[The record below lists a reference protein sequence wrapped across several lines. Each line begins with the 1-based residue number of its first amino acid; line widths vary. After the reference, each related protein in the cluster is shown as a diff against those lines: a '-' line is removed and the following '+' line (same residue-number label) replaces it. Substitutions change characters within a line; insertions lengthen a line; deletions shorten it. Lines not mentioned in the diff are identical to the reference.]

1 MTASAEDI
9 AVLEVGLA
17 IALLV
22 ATMLIAALVRQMR
35 RDPVIQ
41 VQVPSQAP
49 APPPAPV
56 EPPKAATPP
65 RLQIQLVSASGRP
78 LGTATIDA
86 RARRPLLRWRTQT
99 DNCISVFVADRQ
111 NPNGQWIYRRVGV
124 ERE

>member
-1 MTASAEDI
+1 MTALYLCAL
-9 AVLEVGLA
+9 V
-17 IALLV
+17 LLV
-22 ATMLIAALVRQMR
+22 IAAALVAFSVWQLSRQ
-35 RDPVIQ
+35 PAIQ
-41 VQVPSQAP
+41 VQVP
-49 APPPAPV
+49 PPPAPV
-56 EPPKAATPP
+56 APEPAKAPA

-78 LGTATIDA
+78 LGIATIDA